1 MSVVPLILGQLPAH
15 VYRVLEK
22 LAPIESVVGARRP
35 LGGTT
40 FAVKDNFAVAGVCT
54 TAGLMHPLHPEP
66 ESRSAE
72 AIVTLENSG
81 ARAVSL
87 VAMDELAH
95 GFTNLNTRRSACR
108 NPHDQDRIAGGSSG
122 GSAIAVALGEADFAL
137 ATDTNGSARVPAA
150 LCGAY
155 GVKPTYGWT
164 SMCGVVP
171 FAPSLDHVGVIAAS
185 LETCR
190 KVTLTLA
197 GGFAEEAAG
206 SRWAAINAS
215 QAARFATTEV
225 SEVFEYVIDR
235 LPVCRVVLPDLDLAL
250 QHALVITAAEFAE
263 HHAGLLERTGSGAL
277 SDAVHFGLTVALD
290 LESSRLGV
298 AERGCEEMREA
309 MAAIWREV
317 DVLILPTAPCVA
329 PLVEEETFTGATGQS
344 WEREP
349 YLGVFTSLFSLVGAP
364 AISIPILRSGL
375 PIGVQVVTA
384 PGREELLFRAAE
396 WIDRALNRP
405 EVAA

>member
-1 MSVVPLILGQLPAH
+1 MSAVTLIQGTLPAH
-15 VYRVLEK
+15 VYRVLEPSV
-22 LAPIESVVGARRP
+22 PIDSAVEVRTALEGMK
-35 LGGTT
+35 
-40 FAVKDNFAVAGVCT
+40 FAVKDNFAVAGVRT
-54 TAGLMHPLHPEP
+54 TAGLVDPLRPAP
-66 ESRSAE
+66 ESRSAD

-81 ARAVSL
+81 ARAASL

-95 GFTNLNTRRSACR
+95 GFTNLNTRRSSCR
-108 NPHDQDRIAGGSSG
+108 NPHDQGRIAGGSSG
-122 GSAIAVALGEADFAL
+122 GSAIAVALGEAEFAL

-164 SMCGVVP
+164 SMRGVVP
-171 FAPSLDHVGVIAAS
+171 FAPSLDHVGVIAGS

-190 KVTLTLA
+190 KATLALA
-197 GGFAEEAAG
+197 GGFADDGAG
-206 SRWAAINAS
+206 SRWAAINAR
-215 QAARFATTEV
+215 QVTQFATIEV
-225 SEVFEYVIDR
+225 SEVFEQVIDR
-235 LPVCRVVLPDLDLAL
+235 LPVRRVVVPDLDLAL

-277 SDAVHFGLTVALD
+277 SDAVHLGLTAALGLD
-290 LESSRLGV
+290 SSSLRM
-298 AERGCEEMREA
+298 AERGREEMLDA
-309 MAAIWREV
+309 MAAIWRKV

-329 PLVEEETFTGATGQS
+329 PRVGEGTFTAATGEK

-349 YLGVFTSLFSLVGAP
+349 YLGVFTSVFSLVGAP

-375 PIGVQVVTA
+375 PIGLQVVTA
-384 PGREELLFRAAE
+384 PGREKLLFCAAE
-396 WIDRALNRP
+396 RIDHALNEA